1 MNKARLL
8 LVLTSLL
15 VLSGCAVDQKDMAR
29 LMRQEGITEWRPTG
43 ADLFLCGHG
52 DLTSEAFEGVKNG
65 QPVKGVVCGG
75 ALKAYTIRY
84 R

>member
-1 MNKARLL
+1 MSTKRLL

-15 VLSGCAVDQKDMAR
+15 VLSGCAVDQKDMGR

-52 DLTSEAFEGVKNG
+52 DLTSETFEGIKNSSRSRALS
-65 QPVKGVVCGG
+65 VVV
-75 ALKAYTIRY
+75 R
-84 R
+84 

>member
-1 MNKARLL
+1 
-8 LVLTSLL
+8 V
-15 VLSGCAVDQKDMAR
+15 AVNR
-29 LMRQEGITEWRPTG
+29 

-52 DLTSEAFEGVKNG
+52 DLTSETFEGIKNG

-84 R
+84 Q